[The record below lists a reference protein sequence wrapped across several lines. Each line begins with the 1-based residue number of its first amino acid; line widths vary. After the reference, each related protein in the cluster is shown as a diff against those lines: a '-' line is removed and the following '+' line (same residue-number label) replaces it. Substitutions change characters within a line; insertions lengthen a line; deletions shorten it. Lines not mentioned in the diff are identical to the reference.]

1 MPTVRF
7 PVDGTDAEKLT
18 ALCALTIQQQG
29 HIALLTH
36 LVSELYA
43 NINGHPREVTCAV
56 IDKSLSNHIQTAAD
70 DFSQYVV
77 CHQIKQIQDDAS
89 EDAL

>member
-43 NINGHPREVTCAV
+43 KTNGYAQEVTCAV
-56 IDKSLSNHIQTAAD
+56 LDKSLAAHMQTAAD
-70 DFSQYVV
+70 DFNQYVV

-89 EDAL
+89 